1 MDSNFLPIPRL
12 RLSRNPHYTHSDPV
26 VGPSRLPGGAATNL
40 SGVEEHEDTDGST
53 PKLMSKL
60 LLNSQDY
67 SADTPAARLRA
78 LMSSTSSKFPQSTPP
93 PPPKSPS
100 LLDSDLETPHIVGR
114 DKSSVADVKQIF
126 SFALRE
132 PGDTPQKTRAR
143 RNSIDGSEVDGSPMK
158 SRDKGKRKSLSDEEV
173 DNVSLRSS
181 LATTTFNNLREKLE
195 KSRSQLKNMPLSKI
209 LDLDNNSQDTASLLR
224 ELNQATP
231 PMATSTPQ
239 RSMQMPLFS
248 SQSSNL
254 LEHDSEMNRMMEAI
268 EDSVPFPTGDRSET
282 PVDLTARR
290 HSVPISPLHKS
301 SHSTSRRVSDNDK
314 LRERERE
321 WNKPQPPRPPTPDL
335 KHRHSRG
342 SFSSRSNSPTL
353 SPGWSPVRRTLSRK
367 SSAASIQSQDDDFS
381 SRASSVMSQ
390 ADYRERV
397 SLEERERGIER
408 EREWNKPHHRS
419 SSSMDVHSPSRPRT
433 QSSGGLLRSTSS
445 LSFYSLDRQNKRHS
459 ISSASSNDSHNRSIE
474 DLGEEDP
481 VHQRERNW
489 NAPRPR
495 WSHGQTLSLTSR
507 RSLSPLPPDGGTPPG
522 SPTTRQ
528 KELLSER
535 PRTPVGDPPSA
546 ASHLP
551 LAASSRGSDRPISPL
566 PGIRKGASIPTS
578 SPSRSTLRNRENQV
592 SSTSQ
597 GNTGRRSLPQPSR
610 AHAGRVGSPTPS
622 NLRPSTSAPGQ
633 SSRIPT
639 RTSKQSVPA
648 SPASAVSRRS
658 PSPERLVAQALG
670 ESSELHIAASNYSL
684 ESSTSHEAT
693 PSMRNLTLPD
703 EATVKNSL
711 SGPTTI
717 QELSPPPTPSSE
729 EPDAEPLQASVLSTP
744 PRRSSFS
751 ASRIEF
757 QTPSPPKGLPDL
769 PGPPPSS
776 EDDTGTAETYPRPQS
791 QSGPNFSM
799 MKTPKPPGG
808 WADTPGPRRPILL
821 QRTASLEQPLP
832 AQEGSGL
839 VTPGPSLSRASTMPL
854 QTPVPPGGWM
864 ATPAPRKSILK
875 VRFDPQPNTLTAS
888 SQEDT
893 SAPQSQNG
901 HPVRSPLTPPAEAD
915 EQVAKSKD
923 HSDITHRGPDS
934 SKGLKRLPSIRM
946 LDAYGRETKP
956 EPDEPQIKQED
967 VANISSIKILNAMG
981 REIEDQGDL
990 SVMSTDDSTIL
1001 DHNEALTRVR
1011 LGLNDLA
1018 HDMSDIDRS
1027 HDQIAL
1033 DQTRLKELDTM
1044 SQAARETREK
1054 LSQTLRMARNSQEE
1068 LRNKIA
1074 PLRASMRRSQ
1084 LFTYDVSPNRGHW
1097 NGWFFW
1103 TMLFAQVI
1111 LILAMYR

>member
-1 MDSNFLPIPRL
+1 
-12 RLSRNPHYTHSDPV
+12 
-26 VGPSRLPGGAATNL
+26 
-40 SGVEEHEDTDGST
+40 
-53 PKLMSKL
+53 
-60 LLNSQDY
+60 
-67 SADTPAARLRA
+67 
-78 LMSSTSSKFPQSTPP
+78 
-93 PPPKSPS
+93 
-100 LLDSDLETPHIVGR
+100 
-114 DKSSVADVKQIF
+114 
-126 SFALRE
+126 
-132 PGDTPQKTRAR
+132 
-143 RNSIDGSEVDGSPMK
+143 
-158 SRDKGKRKSLSDEEV
+158 
-173 DNVSLRSS
+173 
-181 LATTTFNNLREKLE
+181 
-195 KSRSQLKNMPLSKI
+195 
-209 LDLDNNSQDTASLLR
+209 
-224 ELNQATP
+224 
-231 PMATSTPQ
+231 
-239 RSMQMPLFS
+239 
-248 SQSSNL
+248 
-254 LEHDSEMNRMMEAI
+254 
-268 EDSVPFPTGDRSET
+268 
-282 PVDLTARR
+282 
-290 HSVPISPLHKS
+290 
-301 SHSTSRRVSDNDK
+301 
-314 LRERERE
+314 
-321 WNKPQPPRPPTPDL
+321 
-335 KHRHSRG
+335 
-342 SFSSRSNSPTL
+342 
-353 SPGWSPVRRTLSRK
+353 
-367 SSAASIQSQDDDFS
+367 
-381 SRASSVMSQ
+381 
-390 ADYRERV
+390 
-397 SLEERERGIER
+397 
-408 EREWNKPHHRS
+408 
-419 SSSMDVHSPSRPRT
+419 MDVHSPSRPRT
-433 QSSGGLLRSTSS
+433 QSGGGLLRSTSS
-445 LSFYSLDRQNKRHS
+445 LSFYSPDRQNKRHS
-459 ISSASSNDSHNRSIE
+459 ISSASSNDSHNRSVE

-495 WSHGQTLSLTSR
+495 WSHGRTLSLTSR

-528 KELLSER
+528 KDPLSGR
-535 PRTPVGDPPSA
+535 PHTPTPVGDPPI
-546 ASHLP
+546 ASLRLP
-551 LAASSRGSDRPISPL
+551 LAAHSRGSDQPISPS
-566 PGIRKGASIPTS
+566 PGIRKGASITTS
-578 SPSRSTLRNRENQV
+578 SPSRSTARNRETQV
-592 SSTSQ
+592 ASTSQ
-597 GNTGRRSLPQPSR
+597 GNTGRSSPLPQRPSSR
-610 AHAGRVGSPTPS
+610 PHAGRVGSPTPS
-622 NLRPSTSAPGQ
+622 NPRPSTRAPGQ

-648 SPASAVSRRS
+648 SPAPAVSRRS

-670 ESSELHIAASNYSL
+670 ESSTLHIAASNHSPGLYL
-684 ESSTSHEAT
+684 NHIDAQIVLIPFAATESSASHEAT

-729 EPDAEPLQASVLSTP
+729 EPNAEPLQASVLSTP

-776 EDDTGTAETYPRPQS
+776 EDDTGTAETYPRLQS
-791 QSGPNFSM
+791 QSGPNLSM

-808 WADTPGPRRPILL
+808 WADTPGPQRPTLL
-821 QRTASLEQPLP
+821 QRTASLEQHLP

-854 QTPVPPGGWM
+854 QTPAPPGGWM

-893 SAPQSQNG
+893 SVPESQNG
-901 HPVRSPLTPPAEAD
+901 HPVRSPPTPPAEAD
-915 EQVAKSKD
+915 EQVAKSKG
-923 HSDITHRGPDS
+923 HSDITHQSPDS

-956 EPDEPQIKQED
+956 EPE
-967 VANISSIKILNAMG
+967 ANISSIKILDAMG
-981 REIEDQGDL
+981 REIEDQGEL

-1111 LILAMYR
+1111 LILAMYRVSLNRAKDIFTTTYYDPFEPDLHLYAIRPDTYDLSSSPHTWSILAIKDFVYRRGLKSAFAELWMICLDALATWQKRTWVLWGEDTPSKWPPM